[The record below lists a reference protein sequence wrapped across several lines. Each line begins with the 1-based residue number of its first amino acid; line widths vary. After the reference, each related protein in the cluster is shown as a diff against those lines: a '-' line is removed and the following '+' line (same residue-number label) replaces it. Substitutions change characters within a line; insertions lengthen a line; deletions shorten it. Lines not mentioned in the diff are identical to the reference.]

1 MKSSEHAIL
10 CATLDMRDTDIE
22 NFVEWHTR
30 EHLPERLAIQGFLRG
45 RRFSRDA
52 ADPRYLILYDVRSL
66 SVLTQ
71 PDYVERL
78 NHPTPWT
85 QATLPTFQNGHRS
98 AYQVISRNGR
108 AEGACVMLLR
118 VMPLEPERVKREIE
132 RWVMDD
138 GVSHPGIVSIA
149 FAIPDKASSSLDT
162 EESRQSRNRS
172 TDEWVILVEAVSETR
187 LLDFVQAEMT
197 QLRRERWGLSP
208 GDLSKIF
215 RLQVRV
221 GQG

>member
-1 MKSSEHAIL
+1 MRSCGHAIL
-10 CATLDMRDTDIE
+10 CATLDMQDADIE

-30 EHLPERLAIQGFLRG
+30 EHLPERLEIQGFLRG
-45 RRFSRDA
+45 RRFAREA
-52 ADPRYLILYDVRSL
+52 ASPRYLILYDVQNL
-66 SVLTQ
+66 AILTQ

-85 QATLPTFQNGHRS
+85 RATLPTFQNGHRS

-108 AEGACVMLLR
+108 AEGACVMMLR
-118 VMPLEPERVKREIE
+118 VTPPEPERAKREIE

-149 FAIPDKASSSLDT
+149 FAIPDKASSTLDT
-162 EESRQSRNRS
+162 EESRQSRNRPA
-172 TDEWVILVEAVSETR
+172 DEWVILVEAISETR

-197 QLRRERWGLSP
+197 QLRRESWGLSP

-215 RLQVRV
+215 QLQVRV
-221 GQG
+221 GRE